1 MQDSHSVQKAIALQK
16 RCGLVWLTER
26 AMHASTF
33 LVRETQKRA
42 LGRSTNRQ
50 YFDAASHS
58 LLRFTKREWRKM
70 PRR

>member
-1 MQDSHSVQKAIALQK
+1 MVQKATPLQS
-16 RCGLVWLTER
+16 RCGSL
-26 AMHASTF
+26 
-33 LVRETQKRA
+33 RETQRQKRA
-42 LGRSTNRQ
+42 LWQSTNWQ